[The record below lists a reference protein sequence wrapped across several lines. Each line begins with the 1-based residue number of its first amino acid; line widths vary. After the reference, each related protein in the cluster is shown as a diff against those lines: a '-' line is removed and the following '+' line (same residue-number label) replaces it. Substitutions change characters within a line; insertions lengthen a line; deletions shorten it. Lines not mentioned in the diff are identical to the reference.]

1 MIDIHHHLLFG
12 LDDGSPDLD
21 TSVAM
26 AEMAAGDGIT
36 HIACTPHAN
45 HRYHFDPA
53 VNAEL
58 LAVTAMADL
67 PAYTAFAG
75 VADSSITRV
84 LENDRDKF
92 YRELQLQARA
102 QAESYGIEL
111 RSHLV
116 SRDGTYALYIY
127 PRPDMNLWDRKTL
140 AVFGRNRKHR
150 YTMRQ
155 AIEEGFADAGEAGI
169 RRHVVEGDFA

>member
-1 MIDIHHHLLFG
+1 MFRKIV
-12 LDDGSPDLD
+12 
-21 TSVAM
+21 VAYN
-26 AEMAAGDGIT
+26 ESSDS
-36 HIACTPHAN
+36 
-45 HRYHFDPA
+45 HRAFVTA
-53 VNAEL
+53 IKLAKSLNAEL

-116 SRDGTYALYIY
+116 E
-127 PRPDMNLWDRKTL
+127 
-140 AVFGRNRKHR
+140 GR
-150 YTMRQ
+150 Q
-155 AIEEGFADAGEAGI
+155 VEA
-169 RRHVVEGDFA
+169 